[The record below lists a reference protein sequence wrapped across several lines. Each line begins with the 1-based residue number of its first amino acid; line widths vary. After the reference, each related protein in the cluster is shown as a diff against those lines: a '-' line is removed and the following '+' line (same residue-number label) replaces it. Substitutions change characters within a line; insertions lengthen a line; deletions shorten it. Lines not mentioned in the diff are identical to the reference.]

1 MTYYGQL
8 SFNEIKPGEN
18 FELIDQ
24 TNFDKDY
31 EKEFNKNKLIKH
43 VILLNEL
50 NATKYTKDIIKHL
63 ATLNVEKGSEVLAA
77 RISTV

>member
-24 TNFDKDY
+24 GQN
-31 EKEFNKNKLIKH
+31 LIK
-43 VILLNEL
+43 IMKKNLKKIN
-50 NATKYTKDIIKHL
+50 
-63 ATLNVEKGSEVLAA
+63 
-77 RISTV
+77 

>member
-24 TNFDKDY
+24 SNFDKDY
-31 EKEFNKNKLIKH
+31 EKEFSK
-43 VILLNEL
+43 
-50 NATKYTKDIIKHL
+50 
-63 ATLNVEKGSEVLAA
+63 
-77 RISTV
+77 